1 MSTIKSTIITILCLL
16 FLFGCTTRIIEPSK
30 TEIESIAQKM
40 ENGYQS
46 VAIIIQE
53 YGTDNICP
61 DGYPDNSEVCSM
73 FVYLYMRE
81 LAIAMKTTIYNQH
94 NFLKT
99 SRVFDKEEHRT
110 IFNSNKDK
118 SLFHGL
124 ISLGHIPIRAPQVGS
139 IFVCL
144 RNTQMTQSNND
155 IQKIIN
161 GGIIGEGGHTGIVTK
176 VFPGGFEAIQASNN
190 RERRLNAIFRKQYS
204 DSVIVQ
210 GMYMFFKPLSFTV
223 YN

>member
-1 MSTIKSTIITILCLL
+1 MSIVQSSIIVLSCLF
-16 FLFGCTTRIIEPSK
+16 FLLGCTTENTVPSE
-30 TEIESIAQKM
+30 TEIESTAQKM
-40 ENGYQS
+40 ENEYES

-53 YGTDNICP
+53 YGTDTICP
-61 DGYPDNSEVCSM
+61 DGYLDNSEICSM

-81 LAIAMKTTIYNQH
+81 LAIAMKATIHNQD

-124 ISLGHIPIRAPQVGS
+124 ISLGHIPMRSPQKGG

-144 RNTQMTQSNND
+144 RNTQMTQNNND

-161 GGIIGEGGHTGIVTK
+161 KGIVGEGGHTGIVTK

-204 DSVIVQ
+204 DSVIEQ
-210 GMYMFFKPLSFTV
+210 GMYIFFKPLRFTI
-223 YN
+223 YH